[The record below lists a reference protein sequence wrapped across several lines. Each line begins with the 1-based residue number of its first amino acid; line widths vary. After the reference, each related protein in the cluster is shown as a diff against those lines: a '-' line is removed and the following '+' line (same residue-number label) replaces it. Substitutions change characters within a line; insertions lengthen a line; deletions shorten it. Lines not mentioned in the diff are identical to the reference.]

1 MAGTT
6 SSLILFFILAA
17 TTTALS
23 IGNPIPHSNKR
34 VSLISTTK
42 YKFGNRYRP
51 RPQSN
56 SVKGPTSERL
66 LDFFNGTDLQWFGNI
81 SVGTPPQT
89 FTVRTACGAACINQ
103 RQFNASASSTFADQN
118 KSTTFTFGTAFG
130 VTPPP
135 VNGTFNLTVNLIT
148 ETVSVV
154 GLTAHKH
161 EMFLITDS
169 KPIPLDVPFDGIM
182 GMSPGSPFFQA
193 AKAPRSLFGMLF
205 TPHDKGGE
213 GELTMGGVDRT
224 KFKSPLVFS
233 PVVKGDEWVLQS
245 LGVAV
250 NGKTSSV
257 LNTSFPV
264 IFDTGTS
271 NMLFAKDIALEIYGM
286 ISPDIVPNEDVP
298 GTFGIACDRIPSLP
312 AEIDITFPGT
322 SVSGREPFNLTLPSS
337 ELSVGPFAD
346 KPDICQ
352 TLINVADQ
360 PNLNLVGLSVFKHYY
375 TAWDMDALQIGFS
388 PNGF

>member
-1 MAGTT
+1 MFTAT
-6 SSLILFFILAA
+6 S
-17 TTTALS
+17 TALS
-23 IGNPIPHSNKR
+23 IGNPIPHSDKR

-42 YKFGNRYRP
+42 YKFGNR
-51 RPQSN
+51 
-56 SVKGPTSERL
+56 SERL

-81 SVGTPPQT
+81 SVFDTGSSALEIPG
-89 FTVRTACGAACINQ
+89 TACGAACINQ

-224 KFKSPLVFS
+224 KFKTPLVFS
-233 PVVKGDEWVLQS
+233 PVVGGDEWVLQS

-271 NMLFAKDIALEIYGM
+271 NILFAKDIALEIYSM

-298 GTFGIACDRIPSLP
+298 GTFGIACDRISSLP

-322 SVSGREPFNLTLPSS
+322 SGRAPFNLTLPSS
-337 ELSVGPFAD
+337 ELSVGP
-346 KPDICQ
+346 Q
-352 TLINVADQ
+352 INVPDQ
-360 PNLNLVGLSVFKHYY
+360 PGLNLVGLSLFKHYY